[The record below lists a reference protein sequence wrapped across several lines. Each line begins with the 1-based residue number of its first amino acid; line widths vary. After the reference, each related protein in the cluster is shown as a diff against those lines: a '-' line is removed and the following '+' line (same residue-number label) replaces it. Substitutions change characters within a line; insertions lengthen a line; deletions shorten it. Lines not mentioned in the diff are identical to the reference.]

1 MNAVLQPI
9 IAPGPSRAADN
20 PFTPHAP
27 VMPAMFVGRDREID
41 LIYGHVLAAQRGHVA
56 ISGPLGSGKSSLLH
70 YVAHPDVAVR
80 YGAMA
85 PSTTLLYVD
94 VQSVTPFTFEA
105 FWRRVARLVARTDGA
120 AAAALAPL
128 ADAPVLDLVAVELAL
143 DTLADVGGVLVLL
156 LDEFEWAMHAGLPDE
171 AAACRHFLAQTASL
185 ARRNPRNI
193 ALVVATAR
201 PLHEATRDIAAW
213 RGSPFAT
220 LFTSIVLKPLS
231 SDHARRLLGFAA
243 SADVAVDEA
252 DARLILELSGGHPTV
267 VQAGAFALVHGRR
280 QGMSGPA
287 LHDAIRTAVADLHL
301 DALAGTMV
309 GGGWPD
315 APAALAAPPPFDAPR
330 GAPDGQ
336 AAGAASPAVGPDGAV
351 PPGLWIDEPS
361 GDVLVDGQRIDHL
374 TALEFSLLTLLWR
387 SPNRLCS
394 KEDIIQQLWG
404 AEAADT
410 IDDARVEKLVSRLRR
425 KIEVAP
431 GRPQYVRTVRGRGYR
446 FVPRAS

>member
-9 IAPGPSRAADN
+9 VASGPGRAADN
-20 PFTPHAP
+20 PFTPHSP
-27 VMPAMFVGRDREID
+27 VRPAMFVGREREVD

-70 YVAHPDVAVR
+70 FVAHPDVAAR
-80 YGAMA
+80 YGALA
-85 PSTTLLYVD
+85 PATTLLYVD
-94 VQSVTPFTFEA
+94 LQSVTPFTFEA
-105 FWRRVARLVARTDGA
+105 FWRRVARLVARTEGT
-120 AAAALAPL
+120 AAALAQL

-143 DTLADVGGVLVLL
+143 DALADDGGVLVLL
-156 LDEFEWAMHAGLPDE
+156 LDEFEWAMHAELPEE
-171 AAACRHFLAQTASL
+171 AAACRHFLAQMASL
-185 ARRNPRNI
+185 ARRNPRNV
-193 ALVVATAR
+193 ALVVSTAR

-231 SDHARRLLGFAA
+231 SDHARRLLAFAEL
-243 SADVAVDEA
+243 ADVAVDDA

-280 QGMSGPA
+280 QGMAGAA
-287 LHDAIRTAVADLHL
+287 LHDAIRVAVADLHL
-301 DALAGTMV
+301 DALEGSMV

-315 APAALAAPPPFDAPR
+315 EPAPLATPPFDAPR
-330 GAPDGQ
+330 RAPDGPVVGV
-336 AAGAASPAVGPDGAV
+336 GAPAVDYPGAV

-446 FVPRAS
+446 FVPRAG